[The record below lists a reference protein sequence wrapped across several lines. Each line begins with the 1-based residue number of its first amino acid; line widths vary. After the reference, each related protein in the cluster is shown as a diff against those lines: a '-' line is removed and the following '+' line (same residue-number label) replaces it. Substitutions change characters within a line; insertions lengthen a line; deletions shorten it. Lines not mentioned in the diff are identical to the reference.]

1 MRHLKCGQNAA
12 QINLRKIAE
21 MQNRFE
27 KEKELW
33 VGWIAII
40 AVLALTVLFPLLK
53 VISIPLFESP
63 FGTSF
68 KAVFT
73 SRAFLKVMGN
83 TLLICICSTLLS
95 VITGFIFAYAVA
107 FEKTPF
113 TRLFNFIPVMHLV
126 TPPFVG
132 GLAFILLIGRQGF
145 FTKTLLGLDI
155 SLYGF
160 WGLLIAQTLCFFPI
174 AFLIILDGLKKISR
188 NLIDSAKSLGSSEF
202 RIFTTVILPLSKN
215 ALLSALLFIA
225 VSVLSDFGNPLI
237 VGGRFKVLATEIY
250 TQLTGWINQG
260 VSAVLGIVLLLPS
273 VLLFLLQRKKMFLSG
288 ALTATI
294 GGKVSGREDKS
305 PFNKNLFFTLFCLFI
320 SFCVIS
326 QFAAIIAGS
335 FQKLW
340 GIKTDFTLEHVKA
353 VSKYSKHLGNSL
365 FFAFT
370 ASVTGVFLAG
380 FTAFLVHRTRL
391 PLGSALDTVIQLPSC
406 VPGSLFGL
414 ALSLTAGAL
423 HLRNARLLIF
433 IAITVSFMPFS
444 YRIISSGF
452 SSVKTSLDE
461 ASLSLGRKKILYFF
475 KVLFP
480 LCFESFFSGFTYNF
494 VRGIGTLS
502 AVIFLVSFN
511 TPLASIAILNLA
523 EQGDW
528 GKSAALASTLT
539 LITFAV
545 LGVSKLISRFSGSK
559 K

>member
-1 MRHLKCGQNAA
+1 
-12 QINLRKIAE
+12 
-21 MQNRFE
+21 MQKTKVE

-33 VGWIAII
+33 GVWIVVI
-40 AVLALTVLFPLLK
+40 AVLCLTVLFPLMK
-53 VISIPLFESP
+53 VISIPLFEKP
-63 FGTSF
+63 FGSSF
-68 KAVFT
+68 RAVF
-73 SRAFLKVMGN
+73 SSKAFLKVMGN
-83 TLLICICSTLLS
+83 TFLICICSTLLS

-107 FEKTPF
+107 FEKTPL
-113 TRLFNFIPVMHLV
+113 TRFFNFIPVMHLV

-145 FTKTLLGLDI
+145 ITKTLLGLDI

-160 WGLLIAQTLCFFPI
+160 KGLLIAQTLCFFPI

-188 NLIDSAKSLGSSEF
+188 NLIDSARSLGSSEF
-202 RIFTTVILPLSKN
+202 RIFTTVIFPLSKN
-215 ALLSALLFIA
+215 SILSAMLFIA

-260 VSAVLGIVLLLPS
+260 VSAVLGILLLIPS
-273 VLLFLLQRKKMFLSG
+273 ILLFMLQRKKMFSSNV
-288 ALTATI
+288 LTATI
-294 GGKVSGREDKS
+294 GGKVSRQDEKS
-305 PFNKNLFFTLFCLFI
+305 PFRKNHFFTVFCLFI
-320 SFCVIS
+320 SICVIS
-326 QFAAIIAGS
+326 QFAAIFAGS

-340 GIKTDFTLEHVKA
+340 GIKTDFTLVHIKA
-353 VSKYSKHLGNSL
+353 VSKYGKHLANSL
-365 FFAFT
+365 IFAFS
-370 ASVTGVFLAG
+370 ASVTGVLLAG
-380 FTAFLVHRTRL
+380 FTAFIVHRTRL
-391 PLGSALDTVIQLPSC
+391 PLGTLLDTMIQLPSC

-452 SSVKTSLDE
+452 ASVKTSLDE

-502 AVIFLVSFN
+502 SVIFLVSFN

-528 GKSAALASTLT
+528 GKSAALATTLT
-539 LITFAV
+539 LITFSV
-545 LGVSKLISRFSGSK
+545 LGLSKLISRFSGRK
-559 K
+559 

>member
-1 MRHLKCGQNAA
+1 MQ
-12 QINLRKIAE
+12 KI
-21 MQNRFE
+21 RSD

-33 VGWIAII
+33 GTWIVII
-40 AVLALTVLFPLLK
+40 AVLSLTVLFPLLK
-53 VISIPLFESP
+53 VISIPLFEKP
-63 FGTSF
+63 FGSSF
-68 KAVFT
+68 RAVF
-73 SRAFLKVMGN
+73 SSKAFLKVMGN
-83 TLLICICSTLLS
+83 TLLICSCSTLLS
-95 VITGFIFAYAVA
+95 VITGLIFAYAVA

-113 TRLFNFIPVMHLV
+113 TRFFNFIPVMHLV

-160 WGLLIAQTLCFFPI
+160 PGLLIAQTLCFFPI

-188 NLIDSAKSLGSSEF
+188 NLIDSARSLGSSEF
-202 RIFTTVILPLSKN
+202 RIFTTVVLPLSKN
-215 ALLSALLFIA
+215 SLFSAMLFIA

-260 VSAVLGIVLLLPS
+260 VSAVLGIMLLIPS
-273 VLLFLLQRKKMFLSG
+273 ILLFILQRKKMFFTT

-294 GGKVSGREDKS
+294 GGKASRQEDKS
-305 PFNKNLFFTLFCLFI
+305 PFSKNPFFTIFCIFI
-320 SFCVIS
+320 SLCVLA
-326 QFAAIIAGS
+326 QFAAILAGS

-340 GIKTDFTLEHVKA
+340 GIKTTFTLEHVKA
-353 VSKYSKHLGNSL
+353 VSKYGRHLGNSL

-380 FTAFLVHRTRL
+380 FTAFIVQRTNL
-391 PLGSALDTVIQLPSC
+391 PFRSILDTLIQIPSC

-423 HLRNARLLIF
+423 HFHNARLLIY
-433 IAITVSFMPFS
+433 IAISVSFMPFS

-452 SSVKTSLDE
+452 SSIKFSLDE

-475 KVLFP
+475 KVMLP

-502 AVIFLVSFN
+502 SVIFLVSFN
-511 TPLASIAILNLA
+511 TPLSSIAILNLA

-528 GKSAALASTLT
+528 GKSAALATSLT
-539 LITFAV
+539 IITFGV
-545 LGVSKLISRFSGSK
+545 LGFSRLILRFRKGNK
-559 K
+559 